1 MTTTNNLD
9 IIEQPLLDNEAY
21 FAYILPETDVN
32 YLNKHLRLGYL
43 HNSNIGLFKEKK
55 NSFYRCL
62 VLVKVT
68 TNPITQVLNESETG
82 TYDFMS
88 THNINHNSSSRSGY
102 DNAFLENIG
111 IKYNDR
117 TNIYD
122 ISTPPRIIN
131 EFTYNYCVVQFK
143 KELSNIGFAHYR
155 VNNPCMAK
163 YGANSFE
170 ATADLVLASVNNY
183 SYVTDGLCDYV
194 NAKQYKPHNLINLV
208 YKYADSKLYV
218 PNNTTGPVNTLNNK
232 HIAGLYKYVT
242 GEYKTL
248 ITINPA
254 LPFANQHENPDI
266 AGSLLTNLLMGNAS
280 NTSINQD
287 EGGDISNSEDD
298 EIPLYTDVDTSYNC
312 TGLDFNNPLIDKHM
326 HCSVMYHNYIIFTE
340 SITSLGTQ
348 SISQLSYMDV
358 VGTHHYSTASSKA
371 SMVYKQYWYEKQ
383 SVQHTIS
390 IAQKIKTIFDM
401 CGFKDFIKICT
412 ELDITSATHIKLKHT
427 VYIKHGYLDKLLKKD
442 PATGNIIVNNAK
454 LICELLTYAEPNT
467 ITIENN
473 YHMEPGHYDKC
484 IPIFTKSASGT
495 YNPILDGV
503 DNLVPEPRNMT
514 DVLNARLGT
523 IFPSLATQIKMVLF
537 NYQKRNIIWMHDHE
551 NKIHN
556 KSLKINVPYGSLYTI
571 PDLSLTNIELHNYVI
586 NSTAYSCISPG
597 SGYSV
602 SNTFYKNIAETKT
615 LELNLTGGLL
625 CDDVGLGKTLST
637 ICHIVSQK
645 PLDMSRQAS
654 WELNNC
660 ILVPSRLLQQ
670 WKFEIEKYTE
680 PGTVSV
686 VTLGSITDIK
696 KLYKKRP
703 SGVLVMDKRYDIYI
717 ISINLLGNK
726 NYLTYLADNYAKEN
740 KLNGTVGMGLSVD
753 GTARE
758 YFDIFRTKWNRLICD
773 EAHERVMSTIN
784 WGRGFSSNRDNQT
797 MIKAD
802 RIITRNIIFNIHA
815 NYRWGLTATPLE
827 HATNNILGYLIW
839 FADNIKN
846 QTLDPAE
853 ASKLY
858 VSDIMDNGLTWD
870 KLAIY
875 KSTFNTLPKFITT
888 ANLTLFQELC
898 ITKTT
903 KTYVSSEIKIP
914 IFTEEI
920 REIELSQ
927 IERSIYNNARADNS
941 NVRHTVHIDRIKRL
955 FQLCTNI
962 NISDVD
968 IENMGILP
976 ADGEHLT
983 LEQLN
988 TSMIKQFQKLLK
1000 EVESEL
1006 SREKATG
1013 PDAEAKKLVAKKLKE
1028 YMEQNI
1034 DPDLPRNMAGPI
1046 GQKIRYFIEAC
1057 NNSNGMYNGVSVTAI
1072 DSMVMKNLR
1081 KSLYARLL
1089 ECQDSMDNLF
1099 VLVSELM
1106 SSSATEQKPDWND
1119 TKTLMITYYLIISF
1133 YTKASQNSKDSLE
1146 TITKLEREV
1155 TRLQN
1160 QIKLFQSNDFIKEK
1174 TTDPC
1179 IICWADYEDTSAI
1192 AVTNCRHIFCGGCFQ
1207 SMGANKASFPCPEC
1221 RADIICKNTKVTTM
1235 AQIKQADKPPEP
1247 EPAPT
1252 QTALTLSPGED
1263 LNWKT
1268 GCVSKYGTKMS
1279 VLIEYLRTIFA
1290 EEGKTNRA
1298 IIFSQYDN
1306 MLKLI
1311 GKTLTEYKISNVY
1324 CKGNVH
1330 VINKNIDKF
1339 KRDTSIRVI
1348 MLSSE
1353 HSNSGSNLTEASHI
1367 ILVDVL
1373 NMDAAQTKDVECQAI
1388 GRAVR
1393 LGQQKPVKVVR
1404 LITKNTVEDE
1414 YYRKNKYNIAS
1425 IQ

>member
-1 MTTTNNLD
+1 MTTTYNLD
-9 IIEQPLLDNEAY
+9 IIEQPISENEAY
-21 FAYILPETDVN
+21 FAYMLPETDVN
-32 YLNKHLRLGYL
+32 YLNKHMRAGYL

-55 NSFYRCL
+55 NSYDRCL

-68 TNPITQVLNESETG
+68 ETPITSTLKPEETDN
-82 TYDFMS
+82 YDYMS
-88 THNINHNSSSRSGY
+88 THYISHNSNSNTGY
-102 DNAFLENIG
+102 DNAFLQNIG
-111 IKYNDR
+111 IKYNSR
-117 TNIYD
+117 TSTFD
-122 ISTPPRIIN
+122 IPTLYGIK
-131 EFTYNYCVVQFK
+131 EFTYNYCVVRFCN
-143 KELSNIGFAHYR
+143 ELTSTDFAHYKES
-155 VNNPCMAK
+155 NPFITE
-163 YGANSFE
+163 YGVNSFE
-170 ATADLVLASVNNY
+170 TVADMLLASINNY
-183 SYVTDGLCDYV
+183 STTMTELGSVV
-194 NAKQYKPHNLINLV
+194 HAKHYKPHDLLKLV
-208 YKYADSKLYV
+208 YWCTNSKV
-218 PNNTTGPVNTLNNK
+218 CNHSNTSGQVIKLTNK
-232 HIAGLYKYVT
+232 HVAGLYKYVT
-242 GEYKTL
+242 NKYKSSIAINTELPL
-248 ITINPA
+248 IA
-254 LPFANQHENPDI
+254 QHTNPDV
-266 AGSLLTNLLMGNAS
+266 AGSLLNNLLLGNTVTHS
-280 NTSINQD
+280 SYTPPVDNECS
-287 EGGDISNSEDD
+287 SSEDEEPTEYD
-298 EIPLYTDVDTSYNC
+298 NYYEA
-312 TGLDFNNPLIDKHM
+312 TGINFKWPLINKNS
-326 HCSVMYHNYIIFTE
+326 HCCTNVKPYIIFTE
-340 SITSLGTQ
+340 SLTSLGPSNQ
-348 SISQLSYMDV
+348 HISDFTIMDL
-358 VGTHHYSTASSKA
+358 VGTHIYASSA
-371 SMVYKQYWYEKQ
+371 GRSSLVVYNQYWYEKQ
-383 SVQHTIS
+383 STANNIS
-390 IAQKIKTIFDM
+390 IVQRIKNIFEQ

-412 ELDITSATHIKLKHT
+412 ELDTTTKLVKIKNT
-427 VYIKHGYLDKLLKKD
+427 VYIKRGYLDLLLKKD
-442 PATGNIIVNNAK
+442 PATDNITVKNATI
-454 LICELLTYAEPNT
+454 ICKLLTEGIPAIIPIDNK
-467 ITIENN
+467 
-473 YHMEPGHYDKC
+473 YHMEGGYGSDYYST
-484 IPIFTKSASGT
+484 PIFTKSASGT
-495 YNPILDGV
+495 YNPALEGI
-503 DNLVPEPRNMT
+503 DNLIPAPVNMV
-514 DVLNARLGT
+514 DVLNSKLGV
-523 IFPSLATQIKMVLF
+523 IFPRLSTQIKMTLF
-537 NYQKRNIIWMHDHE
+537 SYQKRNIIWMHDHE
-551 NKIHN
+551 NKIYN
-556 KSLKINVPYGSLYTI
+556 KTLKLNVPYGNFYKIDSL
-571 PDLSLTNIELHNYVI
+571 SHTNIELYNYII
-586 NSTAYSCISPG
+586 NSIPYT
-597 SGYSV
+597 SV
-602 SNTFYKNIAETKT
+602 SPELQYNGANIFYKNASATQT
-615 LELNLTGGLL
+615 LDINLTGGLL

-645 PLDMSRQAS
+645 PLDDSRRAS

-670 WKFEIEKYTE
+670 WKFEIEKYTDA
-680 PGTVSV
+680 GVLSI

-696 KLYKKRP
+696 KLYKKQAN
-703 SGVLVMDKRYDIYI
+703 GILVMEKTYDIYI

-726 NYLTYLADNYAKEN
+726 NYLTYLADNYANEN
-740 KLNGTVGMGLSVD
+740 KLNGIERG
-753 GTARE
+753 
-758 YFDIFRTKWNRLICD
+758 YFDIFRTKWNRFICD
-773 EAHERVMSTIN
+773 EAHERIMSTSN
-784 WGRGFSSNRDNQT
+784 WGSSRSSGRDNQT
-797 MIKAD
+797 MNKAD

-827 HATNNILGYLIW
+827 HATNNILGYLVW

-846 QTLDPAE
+846 QTFDPAE

-858 VSDIMDNGLTWD
+858 VSDIMDNGITWD
-870 KLAIY
+870 KLPIY
-875 KSTFNTLPKFITT
+875 KNSFDILPKFITP
-888 ANLTLFQELC
+888 ANLDRFQELC
-898 ITKTT
+898 FTKTT
-903 KTYVSSEIKIP
+903 KIFVSGEIKIP
-914 IFTEEI
+914 IFTEEV

-941 NVRHTVHIDRIKRL
+941 NVRHTVQIDRIKRL

-976 ADGEHLT
+976 ADGQHLT

-988 TSMIKQFQKLLK
+988 ASMIKQFQKQLK

-1013 PDAEAKKLVAKKLKE
+1013 PDAEAKKVVAKKLKE
-1028 YMEQNI
+1028 YMELNI
-1034 DPDLPRNMAGPI
+1034 DPDLPRNMNGPI

-1057 NNSNGMYNGVSVTAI
+1057 NNSNGMYNGVSATAI

-1081 KSLYARLL
+1081 KSLYSRLL
-1089 ECQDSMDNLF
+1089 ECKDSMDNLF

-1106 SSSATEQKPDWND
+1106 SCSPTGQQPDWND
-1119 TKTLMITYYLIISF
+1119 AKTLMITYYLINSF
-1133 YTKASQNSKDSLE
+1133 YTKASQNSKDVLE
-1146 TITKLEREV
+1146 SIAKLEREV

-1179 IICWADYEDTSAI
+1179 IICWADYDDTSAI
-1192 AVTNCRHIFCGGCFQ
+1192 AVTNCRHIFCGGCFH
-1207 SMGANKASFPCPEC
+1207 SMGANKTSFPCPEC

-1235 AQIKQADKPPEP
+1235 AQIKQADKPAEP

-1263 LNWKT
+1263 PNWKE
-1268 GCVSKYGTKMS
+1268 GCVSKYGTKMT

-1404 LITKNTVEDE
+1404 LITKNTIEDE